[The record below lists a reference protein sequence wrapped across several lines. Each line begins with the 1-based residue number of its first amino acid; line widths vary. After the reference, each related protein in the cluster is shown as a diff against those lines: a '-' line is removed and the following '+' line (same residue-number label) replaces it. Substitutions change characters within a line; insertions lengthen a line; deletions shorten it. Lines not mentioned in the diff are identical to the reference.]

1 MAINIGPK
9 IGIDGEKKF
18 RDEINNIVQQ
28 CKTLDS
34 EMKNLTSSFDENDT
48 SQEKL
53 SQQSRLLTEQI
64 EAQTKRIE
72 LLQKGLQESAN
83 KFGEADTR
91 TLKWKQAVQDA
102 TTTLNRMSKQLDDVN
117 SAMETNAYDQLTR
130 DIERQEEEVKRL
142 RKEYQNAVLEFGDA
156 SKEAEKLGQELSQ
169 TSSELKNSRSAM
181 KKAADAADELDNSL
195 EDAGDSAGEL
205 KGGFAS
211 LGDIVGGNIIADGI
225 QSVVSGIKDLHEA
238 TVEYRTIMASLEA
251 SSEQAGYTAKQTAES
266 YDMLVGV
273 LGDTQTAA
281 TTLQNL
287 QALNLEQE
295 DLNELI
301 TDSIGAWARYGDS
314 IPIDSLAES
323 ITETAKT
330 KTVTGTFADVL
341 NWATGEEDAFN
352 AELQNTQTEADAAR
366 LVLDKL
372 NELDLTQL
380 GEDWM
385 ENNESLMEYNQSQ
398 QDLQEAMAEL
408 GETVEPLLTV
418 LAEGLTG
425 ILDLVNTVFGA
436 FEDYFDWY
444 DELIGAKTGDP
455 TGQVK
460 VFRGVQEEFAAMT
473 SEQQMLVEA
482 LVQSGYEWE
491 TSVYNVSM
499 GVTSLKDALNGQVEG
514 LDVATAKYIQHKAS
528 VEQTAAAVN
537 EQALAYD
544 NLSIKSQEDAVYI
557 VQAMMDIQNAVAN
570 AANTQLNLFGAIAED
585 AQITSDTVLQ
595 SMQTQVS
602 SFNNWGENLAALAES
617 TKTTT
622 NGMEVT
628 INEGLLQYLA
638 QMGPEGAEYIA
649 AFNQM
654 TGNELAEAN
663 TLWSESVDFQTLSTS
678 WGEDLKTAVGTLA
691 AGSEQD
697 FKDLASKMHVYT
709 DEAGNYTG
717 QGYIDAV
724 KKITGDATTA
734 TEEFGN
740 ANIDALKAALGVASP
755 SWKAEEAGIYVG
767 QGLID
772 GLDSETDAVR
782 AAAQELADQSLA
794 PLNGMY
800 GDYWDAGYY
809 AAEGLANGIQGGEWM
824 AINAA
829 AEMAAAA
836 AAAARREL
844 DINSPSG
851 VFEEIGEY
859 SAAGYEK
866 GFNMDG
872 LKKQITD
879 MLDFQS
885 RNVGAILSYQ
895 NQTAPAAQMAA
906 AQAGNTE
913 IQIVVNAAEGQSEQ
927 AIADAVMYRLQHEV
941 RQKKAVWG

>member
-53 SQQSRLLTEQI
+53 SQQSRILTEQI

-72 LLQKGLQESAN
+72 LLQKGLRESAN

-251 SSEQAGYTAKQTAES
+251 SSKQAGYTAKQTAES

-366 LVLDKL
+366 LILDKL

-398 QDLQEAMAEL
+398 QELQEAMAEL

-499 GVTSLKDALNGQVEG
+499 GITTLKDALNGQVEG

-537 EQALAYD
+537 EQAMAYD

-557 VQAMMDIQNAVAN
+557 VQSMMDIQNAVAN

-585 AQITSDTVLQ
+585 AKITSETVLK
-595 SMQTQVS
+595 SMETQVS

-628 INEGLLQYLA
+628 INEGLLKYLA

-654 TGNELAEAN
+654 TGNELAKAN

-697 FKDLASKMHVYT
+697 FKDLASKMHVYA

-772 GLDSETDAVR
+772 GLDSETYAVR

-794 PLNGMY
+794 PLNRMY

-809 AAEGLANGIQGGEWM
+809 AAEGLANGIRGGEWM
-824 AINAA
+824 ALNAA

-836 AAAARREL
+836 AEAARREL
-844 DINSPSG
+844 DISSPSG

-872 LKKQITD
+872 LKKQIAD

-885 RNVGAILSYQ
+885 RNAGAILSYQ

>member
-64 EAQTKRIE
+64 ETQTKRIE

-130 DIERQEEEVKRL
+130 DIEQQEEEVKRL
-142 RKEYQNAVLEFGDA
+142 RKEYQNAVLKFGDA

-169 TSSELKNSRSAM
+169 ASSELKNSRSAM

-195 EDAGDSAGEL
+195 EDAGDSAEEL

-366 LVLDKL
+366 LILDKL

-408 GETVEPLLTV
+408 GETVEPLLTI

-499 GVTSLKDALNGQVEG
+499 GITTLKDALNGQVEG

-537 EQALAYD
+537 EQAMAYD

-557 VQAMMDIQNAVAN
+557 VQSMMDIQNAVAN

-585 AQITSDTVLQ
+585 AQITSDTVIQ
-595 SMQTQVS
+595 SMQKQVD
-602 SFNNWGENLAALAES
+602 SFNNWGENLATLAES

-654 TGNELAEAN
+654 TGDELAKAN
-663 TLWSESVDFQTLSTS
+663 TLWSESVDFQTLSNS

-697 FKDLASKMHVYT
+697 FKDLASKMHVYA

-717 QGYIDAV
+717 QGYIDAM

-740 ANIDALKAALGVASP
+740 ANIDALRAALGVASP
-755 SWKAEEAGIYVG
+755 SWKAEEAGVYVG

-772 GLDSETDAVR
+772 GLDSETYAVR
-782 AAAQELADQSLA
+782 AAAQELADQSIV

-809 AAEGLANGIQGGEWM
+809 AAEGLANGIREGEWM
-824 AINAA
+824 ALNAA

-866 GFNMDG
+866 GFDLDG
-872 LKKQITD
+872 LKKQISD

-885 RNVGAILSYQ
+885 RNASAILSYQ

>member
-53 SQQSRLLTEQI
+53 SQQSRILTEQI

-72 LLQKGLQESAN
+72 LLQKGLRESAN

-142 RKEYQNAVLEFGDA
+142 RKEYQNAVLEFGGA
-156 SKEAEKLGQELSQ
+156 SDEAEKLGQELSQ
-169 TSSELKNSRSAM
+169 ASSELKNSRSAM

-238 TVEYRTIMASLEA
+238 TVEYRTIMASLEV

-366 LVLDKL
+366 LILDKL

-380 GEDWM
+380 GEDWI

-398 QDLQEAMAEL
+398 QELQEAMAEL

-499 GVTSLKDALNGQVEG
+499 GVTTLKDALNGQVEG

-537 EQALAYD
+537 EQAMAYD

-557 VQAMMDIQNAVAN
+557 VQSMMDIQNAVAN

-585 AQITSDTVLQ
+585 AKITSETVLK
-595 SMQTQVS
+595 SMETQVS

-654 TGNELAEAN
+654 TGDELAKAN

-678 WGEDLKTAVGTLA
+678 WGEDLKTAVGTMA

-755 SWKAEEAGIYVG
+755 SWKAEEAGVYVG

-772 GLDSETDAVR
+772 GLDSETYAVR

-809 AAEGLANGIQGGEWM
+809 AAEGLANGIRGGEWM

-866 GFNMDG
+866 GFDLDG
-872 LKKQITD
+872 LKKQIAD

-885 RNVGAILSYQ
+885 RNASAILSYQ
-895 NQTAPAAQMAA
+895 IQTAPTMQMAA
-906 AQAGNTE
+906 APAGNTE